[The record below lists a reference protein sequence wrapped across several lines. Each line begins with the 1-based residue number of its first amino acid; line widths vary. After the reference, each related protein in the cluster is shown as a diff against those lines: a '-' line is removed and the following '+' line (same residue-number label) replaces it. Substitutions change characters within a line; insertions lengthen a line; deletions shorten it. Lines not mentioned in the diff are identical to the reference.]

1 MKEKARS
8 LRKNQTDAERRLWY
22 HRRDH
27 RLAGY
32 KFRRQHPIGPFIVD
46 FLCQEAWLIVE
57 LDGGQHALQLE
68 EDRSRTA
75 YLEKRGFRVVRF
87 WNNQVLS
94 EIESVLTVILGLLEA
109 DLPSPRPSP

>member
-22 HRRDH
+22 HLRDR

-46 FLCQEAWLIVE
+46 FVCRESWLIVE
-57 LDGGQHALQLE
+57 LDGGQHASQVE
-68 EDRSRTA
+68 EDRNRTA
-75 YLEKRGFRVVRF
+75 YLAAQGFRVVRF

-94 EIESVLTVILGLLEA
+94 DIQSVLTVIHGALA
-109 DLPSPRPSP
+109 SDSPSPQPSP